1 MNRRI
6 SFLMLAIVAAMALS
20 SALPRIQC
28 SSSSLDEAQLVLSEA
43 QAELVNAKLVYQ
55 LLLQDADSVL
65 KNPKE
70 WIVTTYPANNIE
82 NAIIT
87 AEQQLKISDETIN
100 RARAILLVNKTF
112 EDDVVLVALKA
123 RYKASE
129 ARAFV
134 ADSYSQLWLT
144 AFQDLYK
151 DTQALLDKN
160 EAEEISNYLDDSKTL
175 RREADVIAV
184 AYVEDP
190 MYLRKSISD
199 LDIKNQRY
207 LSSASKAH
215 IGYQKLTVLV
225 TNRTERTGLYTI
237 LGYTLTPVIAGF
249 SGLTV
254 FLYRRLRQASDKV
267 RKYEK
272 ELEDVKRSDTEKET
286 GEAIVRF

>member
-1 MNRRI
+1 MNRYVA
-6 SFLMLAIVAAMALS
+6 FLMVAIVVAMALS

-28 SSSSLDEAQLVLSEA
+28 SSTSLEEAQLVLSEA
-43 QAELVNAKLVYQ
+43 QAELVNTKLGYQ
-55 LLLQDADSVL
+55 LLLQDADTVL
-65 KNPKE
+65 KNPRE

-82 NAIIT
+82 NGITT
-87 AEQQLKISDETIN
+87 AEQQLKISDETVN

-112 EDDVVLVALKA
+112 EGDVVLVALKA

-144 AFQDLYK
+144 ALQDLYK
-151 DTQALLDKN
+151 ENQALLDKS
-160 EAEEISNYLDDSKTL
+160 EVEEVSTYLDDSKTL

-184 AYVEDP
+184 AYVEDT

-215 IGYQKLTVLV
+215 IGYQKLTSLLV
-225 TNRTERTGLYTI
+225 NRTERTSLYTI
-237 LGYTLTPVIAGF
+237 FAYTLTPIIVGF
-249 SGLTV
+249 SGLTA
-254 FLYRRLRQASDKV
+254 FLYRRLRKASEKI
-267 RKYEK
+267 RRYEK
-272 ELEDVKRSDTEKET
+272 ELEDAKRSDSEKGT